1 MESAKISVPTSEFAL
16 TSAHDPTNNSGVI
29 SPATAH
35 HLLPSVPCMELD
47 VAIVGAGPAGAAA
60 ALALSG
66 SGLKVAIIEKA
77 IPPRHKTCGGGV
89 LRRAAALLP
98 LDLQSAIERECHV
111 AELVH
116 HAPALRFVCRRDRP
130 IISMVMRDR
139 FDHLLTQAA
148 EKGGAQ
154 LFSGAEVN
162 DVTITDTH
170 VELGTSV
177 GVFRAQF
184 VIAADGANSMV
195 ARKTGQAELRN
206 VVPALE
212 CEVTLP
218 AAEMEPLM
226 QTARFDF
233 GIVPAGYAWVF
244 PKRDHLSIGVLTTKR
259 GAANLPE
266 QYRRYVDHLGIRKPL
281 HEDRRG
287 YIIPCHPRARMF
299 DTPRVLFVGD
309 AAGLV
314 DPVTAEGI
322 TAGILSGQL
331 AARAIVEGKC
341 EERTV
346 QRIYR
351 ETLQRGLL
359 RDLRMARWLAR
370 VLYNAP
376 KLRAGLLT
384 RHGQRVSELITQIV
398 IGETTYS
405 AAVGRARNYLKL
417 FS

>member
-1 MESAKISVPTSEFAL
+1 VIHPAFAHQPHSSASFT
-16 TSAHDPTNNSGVI
+16 
-29 SPATAH
+29 
-35 HLLPSVPCMELD
+35 ELD

-60 ALALSG
+60 ALAFAG
-66 SGLKVAIIEKA
+66 SGLSVGIIEKA
-77 IPPRHKTCGGGV
+77 VPPRHKTCGGGV

-98 LDLQSAIERECHV
+98 LDLRSAIERECHV

-116 HAPALRFVCRRDRP
+116 HTPALRFVCRRDLP

-148 EKGGAQ
+148 QKGGAQ
-154 LFSGAEVN
+154 LFAGVAVNEVSLAAN
-162 DVTITDTH
+162 H
-170 VELGTSV
+170 VELSTSA
-177 GVFRAQF
+177 GVFRARF
-184 VIAADGANSMV
+184 VIAADGANSV
-195 ARKTGQAELRN
+195 IARKTGQAELRS

-212 CEVTLP
+212 CEVTLGI
-218 AAEMEPLM
+218 AEMEPLM

-233 GIVPAGYAWVF
+233 GFVPAGYAWVF

-266 QYRRYVDHLGIRKPL
+266 QYRRYLDHLGIGKPL

-287 YIIPCHPRARMF
+287 YIIPCEPRARMF

-341 EERTV
+341 EERNV

-359 RDLRMARWLAR
+359 KDLRIAQWLAR
-370 VLYNAP
+370 VLYDHP
-376 KLRAGLLT
+376 KLRAGLLS
-384 RHGQRVSELITQIV
+384 RHGQRLSELITQIV
-398 IGETTYS
+398 TGETTYS
-405 AAVGRARNYLKL
+405 AAIGRARNYLKL

>member
-1 MESAKISVPTSEFAL
+1 M
-16 TSAHDPTNNSGVI
+16 
-29 SPATAH
+29 
-35 HLLPSVPCMELD
+35 
-47 VAIVGAGPAGAAA
+47 AIVGAGPAGAAA

-66 SGLKVAIIEKA
+66 SGLTVGIIEKA
-77 IPPRHKTCGGGV
+77 RLPRHKTCGGGV
-89 LRRAAALLP
+89 LRRAVALLP
-98 LDLQSAIERECHV
+98 VDLRSAIERECHA

-116 HAPALRFVCRRDRP
+116 HSPALRFVCRREQP

-148 EKGGAQ
+148 EQGGAQ
-154 LFSGAEVN
+154 LFAGVAVNNVTTTNDHVRLATSGRE
-162 DVTITDTH
+162 
-170 VELGTSV
+170 
-177 GVFRAQF
+177 FRARF
-184 VIAADGANSMV
+184 VIAADGANSQI
-195 ARKTGQAELRN
+195 ARKIDAAELRN

-218 AAEMEPLM
+218 SEQMQPLM
-226 QTARFDF
+226 RTARFDF
-233 GIVPAGYAWVF
+233 GFVPSGYAWVF

-266 QYRRYVDHLGIRKPL
+266 EYRRYRDHLGIGAPL

-287 YIIPCHPRARMF
+287 YIIPCRPRDGMF
-299 DTPRVLFVGD
+299 DTPRVLLAGD

-331 AARAIVEGKC
+331 AARALVEGRC
-341 EERTV
+341 EQRRV

-351 ETLQRGLL
+351 EALQAGLL
-359 RDLRMARWLAR
+359 KDLRIARWLAG
-370 VLYNAP
+370 VLYDHP
-376 KLRAGLLT
+376 MLRAGLLK
-384 RHGQRVSELITQIV
+384 RHGQRMSELITRIV
-398 IGETTYS
+398 TGETTYT
-405 AAVGRARNYLKL
+405 AAVTRLGNYLKL